1 MRRRRSSAGSA
12 GTRQTPKIRCG
23 TRACVAEASSLS
35 TCIASLIGSI
45 TAKLANASDKFLSCN
60 VCKHAFSFYPVYAE
74 NAPARLPFQEFI
86 VGMAMKACH
95 VLQFYLRLSF
105 VLSVWLLLIP
115 FITFWIWRLAFV
127 RSFREAQILFLSH
140 ISTTVILTDC
150 LHGFLLSASSFHI
163 FLVVAHMCSNSAPAA
178 PPEQSNRN
186 IAGEGNGEDA
196 GGIHGIAGLDDADGA
211 EDVHEHTHFD
221 ELFGMKGPVFCL
233 VKNPSI
239 VLLGIMEFLG
249 VVIFVPFSLGRII
262 LYYVSWVFSSASGP
276 VLSTVMPL
284 TETALPLANITLKNA
299 FSVVTNLTSEG

>member
-1 MRRRRSSAGSA
+1 
-12 GTRQTPKIRCG
+12 
-23 TRACVAEASSLS
+23 
-35 TCIASLIGSI
+35 
-45 TAKLANASDKFLSCN
+45 
-60 VCKHAFSFYPVYAE
+60 
-74 NAPARLPFQEFI
+74 
-86 VGMAMKACH
+86 
-95 VLQFYLRLSF
+95 
-105 VLSVWLLLIP
+105 
-115 FITFWIWRLAFV
+115 
-127 RSFREAQILFLSH
+127 
-140 ISTTVILTDC
+140 
-150 LHGFLLSASSFHI
+150 
-163 FLVVAHMCSNSAPAA
+163 MCSNSAPAA

-249 VVIFVPFSLGRII
+249 VVIFVPFSLVRII

-276 VLSTVMPL
+276 VLSTVIPL

-299 FSVVTNLTSEG
+299 FSVVTNLTSEGQENGFLGQVAEIFKVNTCGITEAANNTTASLSADILIGATMGTSWLSHVTTLAIGYMFIFSLVFFYFGIKSRDNSIPLQTVLGSVG